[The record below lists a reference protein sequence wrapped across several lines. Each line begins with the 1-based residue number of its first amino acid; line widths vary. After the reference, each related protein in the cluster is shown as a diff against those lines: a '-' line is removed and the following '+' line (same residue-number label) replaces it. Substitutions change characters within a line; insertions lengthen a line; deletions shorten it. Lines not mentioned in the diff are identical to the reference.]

1 MNIDTVAPIQI
12 SIVFFSGLVLFLA
25 CLVIAGLSYLPFS
38 EVFKAFI
45 KRFKPKEIYHSTSI
59 YFKLWFILTVVIII
73 FDTVFLRLPS
83 PTWLDWLEFPLGIIV
98 AVDVALFSFQVIDK
112 LFDNYLLGVALEEDT
127 KINSEVFA
135 LTQYISKATTIL
147 VIIFCFAQTHNIN
160 LIGLIA
166 SLGVAGATIAFAS
179 QRVIEEILW
188 SIVLLIDRPFN
199 VDDYIHLKDQTL
211 GKVESIGWR
220 STKIRLS
227 GRNTVAVI
235 PNSNLVR
242 QNIENFT
249 RAKRVISMVNLTFFN
264 HLSSDNQAW
273 IRQLILESTKD
284 ILGIDKQLTQVEFK
298 ETVDYSGEPCIRA
311 EVFFFI
317 LGATDT
323 SMELRQAL
331 LQIARDNIVNRLE
344 GYGVH
349 FQCEQTTTDIPQPMT
364 L

>member
-1 MNIDTVAPIQI
+1 MNTVDPIQL
-12 SIVFFSGLVLFLA
+12 SIVSFSGLVLLLG
-25 CLVIAGLSYLPFS
+25 CLIIAGLSYLPFS
-38 EVFKAFI
+38 EVFQALV
-45 KRFKPKEIYHSTSI
+45 KRFQPKEIYRGTSI
-59 YFKLWFILTVVIII
+59 YFKLWFILTLIIII

-83 PTWLDWLEFPLGIIV
+83 PIWLEWLEFPLGIIV
-98 AVDVALFSFQVIDK
+98 AVDVGLFSFQVIDK
-112 LFDNYLLGVALEEDT
+112 LFNNYLLGVALEEDN

-135 LTQYISKATTIL
+135 LAQYLSKATMVL
-147 VIIFCFAQTHNIN
+147 VIIFCFAQTHKIN

-188 SIVLLIDRPFN
+188 SIVLLIDRPFS
-199 VDDYIHLKDQTL
+199 VDDYIHLQDRTL

-249 RAKRVISMVNLTFFN
+249 RAKRVISMVTLTFFKQ
-264 HLSSDNQAW
+264 LSLNEQAL
-273 IRQLILESTKD
+273 IRELILNSTSD
-284 ILGIDKQLTQVEFK
+284 ILGIDRQLTQVTFQ
-298 ETVDYSGEPCIRA
+298 ETNDQLGNPCLRA

-323 SMELRQAL
+323 SMELRQGL
-331 LQIARDNIVNRLE
+331 LEIARDNIVSRLE
-344 GYGVH
+344 IYGAD
-349 FQCEQTTTDIPQPMT
+349 FECEKTTVNVPQAMT